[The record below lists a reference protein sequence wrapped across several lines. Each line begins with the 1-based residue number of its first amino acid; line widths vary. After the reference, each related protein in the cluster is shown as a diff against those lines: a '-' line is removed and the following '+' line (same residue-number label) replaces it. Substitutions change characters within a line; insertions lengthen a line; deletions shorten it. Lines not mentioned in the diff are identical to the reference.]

1 MDQKT
6 TTKTKLHR
14 NVWVMTFTS
23 MLTDISSEMLA
34 NIIPLFLYNVLGVRT
49 SLIGLIDGIAEST
62 ASITKIFAGYISD
75 RMHQRKWLAVL
86 GYGLSTIAKPFYYL
100 ATTWGA
106 VLGIRFT
113 DRVGKGIRTA
123 PRDALLAGSTEPE
136 KRGMAFGIQRAGDT
150 AGAFIGILI
159 AMLIIAFTQ
168 KNTAVLTRPT
178 FQTLVLVSII
188 PSVLAVLILAIGAKE
203 IKPKDGASKPS
214 LSLKG
219 MDKRFLIYLGVTVLF
234 TLGNSSDSFIVL
246 RGQERGL
253 TLLQVMGMLLTFNA
267 IYSILSTPIGILSD
281 KIGRRRMILFGWLL
295 YALIYMGFALSKT
308 GGGIWALFGLYGVYY
323 AFTEGSGKALIA
335 DLVPDEKRGT
345 AYGLYAMAVGLSALP
360 ASAIAGVLWQGVGSW
375 TGFGAPAPFFF
386 GAGMSL
392 MAGLLFW
399 KFVK

>member
-1 MDQKT
+1 MDQKPAQ
-6 TTKTKLHR
+6 KSKLHR

-34 NIIPLFLYNVLGVRT
+34 NIVPLFLYNVLGVRT

-75 RMHQRKWLAVL
+75 RLRQRKWLAVL

-159 AMLIIAFTQ
+159 AALIIAFTQ
-168 KNTAVLTRPT
+168 KNTVTLTRPT

-188 PSVLAVLILAIGAKE
+188 PSVLAVLVLALGAKE
-203 IKPKDGASKPS
+203 IKPKDGAAKPV

-219 MDKRFLIYLGVTVLF
+219 MDNRFLIYLGVTILF
-234 TLGNSSDSFIVL
+234 TLGNSSDTFIIL

-253 TLLQVMGMLLTFNA
+253 SVLQVMGMLLTFNA
-267 IYSILSTPIGILSD
+267 IYSLLSTPIGILSD
-281 KIGRRRMILFGWLL
+281 RIGRRRMILTGWLL
-295 YALIYMGFALSKT
+295 YALIYLGFALAKT
-308 GGGIWALFGLYGVYY
+308 GSGIWALFGLYGIYY
-323 AFTEGSGKALIA
+323 AFTEGSSKALIA
-335 DLVPDEKRGT
+335 DFVPDEKRGT
-345 AYGLYAMAVGLSALP
+345 AYGLYAMAVGLTALP
-360 ASAIAGVLWQGVGSW
+360 ASVIAGLLWQGAGSW

-392 MAGLLFW
+392 LAGLLFW

>member
-1 MDQKT
+1 MDQKSAP
-6 TTKTKLHR
+6 KNKLHR

-123 PRDALLAGSTEPE
+123 PRDALLAGSTDPE
-136 KRGMAFGIQRAGDT
+136 KRGMAFGVQRAGDT
-150 AGAFIGILI
+150 AGAFIGILV

-168 KNTAVLTRPT
+168 KNSAVLTRPT

-188 PSVLAVLILAIGAKE
+188 PSVLAVLILA
-203 IKPKDGASKPS
+203 
-214 LSLKG
+214 
-219 MDKRFLIYLGVTVLF
+219 
-234 TLGNSSDSFIVL
+234 
-246 RGQERGL
+246 
-253 TLLQVMGMLLTFNA
+253 
-267 IYSILSTPIGILSD
+267 
-281 KIGRRRMILFGWLL
+281 
-295 YALIYMGFALSKT
+295 
-308 GGGIWALFGLYGVYY
+308 
-323 AFTEGSGKALIA
+323 
-335 DLVPDEKRGT
+335 
-345 AYGLYAMAVGLSALP
+345 
-360 ASAIAGVLWQGVGSW
+360 
-375 TGFGAPAPFFF
+375 
-386 GAGMSL
+386 
-392 MAGLLFW
+392 
-399 KFVK
+399 

>member
-1 MDQKT
+1 MEQEQVKT
-6 TTKTKLHR
+6 TKLHR
-14 NVWVMTFTS
+14 NVWIMTFTS

-62 ASITKIFAGYISD
+62 ASITKIFSGYISD
-75 RMHQRKWLAVL
+75 KLRQRKWLAVL
-86 GYGLSTIAKPFYYL
+86 GYALSTIAKPFYYF
-100 ATTWGA
+100 ATTWGW

-123 PRDALLAGSTEPE
+123 PRDALLAGSVNAE

-159 AMLIIAFTQ
+159 AALIIYFTQ
-168 KNTAVLTRPT
+168 KGAAQLTRPT
-178 FQTLVLVSII
+178 FQTIVLASII
-188 PSVLAVLILAIGAKE
+188 PSVLAVLILALGAKE
-203 IKPKDGASKPS
+203 IKPRDGTKAPS

-219 MDKRFLIYLGVTVLF
+219 MDKRFLIYLGVTILF

-253 TLLQVMGMLLTFNA
+253 SVLGVMGMLLTFNA
-267 IYSILSTPIGILSD
+267 IYSLLSTPVGILSD

-295 YALIYMGFALSKT
+295 YGLIYLGFALSKT
-308 GGGIWALFGLYGVYY
+308 GGSVWLFFGLYGIYY

-335 DLVPDEKRGT
+335 DFVPDEKRGT
-345 AYGLYAMAVGLSALP
+345 AYGLYAMAIGLTALP
-360 ASAIAGVLWQGVGSW
+360 ASAIAGLLWQGVGSW

-386 GAGMSL
+386 GAIMSL
-392 MAGLLFW
+392 LAGAFFW
-399 KFVK
+399 VFVK

>member
-1 MDQKT
+1 MEQKPPP
-6 TTKTKLHR
+6 KTRLHR

-75 RMHQRKWLAVL
+75 RMQQRKWLAVL

-159 AMLIIAFTQ
+159 AMLIIAFSQ
-168 KNTAVLTRPT
+168 KNTAILTRPT

-188 PSVLAVLILAIGAKE
+188 PAVLAVLILAIGAKD
-203 IKPKDGASKPS
+203 IKPKGGATKPS
-214 LSLKG
+214 LSLRG
-219 MDKRFLIYLGVTVLF
+219 MDKRFLIYLAVTVLF

-253 TLLQVMGMLLTFNA
+253 SLLQVMGMLLTFNF
-267 IYSILSTPIGILSD
+267 IYSLLSTPIGILSD

-295 YALIYMGFALSKT
+295 YALIYLGFALSKT
-308 GGGIWALFGLYGVYY
+308 GAGIWTFFGLYGIYY

-360 ASAIAGVLWQGVGSW
+360 ASAVAGLLWQGVGSW

-392 MAGLLFW
+392 LAGLLFW
-399 KFVK
+399 RFVK